1 MLIWALLATLASIVL
16 ALIFAAYR
24 RQVKNTC
31 RYMAFI
37 SDKRTNMLLPS
48 NLPFKEL
55 DNLNKEINK
64 LLENVQK
71 IIAKHSSEDRLL
83 KEAITNI
90 SHDIRT
96 PLTSLDGYFQLLARS
111 ESEEERQ
118 KYIAIIDER
127 IDNLKYMLEELFTYT
142 KLRNDTYQLQ
152 LEKIDF
158 SKSVY
163 DTLFSFYEEI
173 NSRGIEPQINFSD
186 EQIFVDGN
194 NEAIKRIIQNI
205 LKNAFDHGTGKL
217 ILSMKRNGDSV
228 VFVCSN
234 DIHGNEEIDLSQI
247 FTRFYKANPART
259 HSSTGLGLSIAKQLA
274 QRMNGNLSASVSEN
288 IFTIIFKMK
297 TVD

>member
-55 DNLNKEINK
+55 DNLNKEINE

-142 KLRNDTYQLQ
+142 KLRNDTYQLH

-158 SKSVY
+158 SRSVY

-173 NSRGIEPQINFSD
+173 NSRGIEPQIDLCD
-186 EQIFVDGN
+186 EQIFVNGN
-194 NEAIKRIIQNI
+194 NEAIKRILQNI
-205 LKNAFDHGTGKL
+205 LKNALDHGTERL
-217 ILSMKRNGDSV
+217 ILSMKRNCDSV

-234 DIHGNEEIDLSQI
+234 LIHSDDEIDLSQI

-274 QRMNGNLSASVSEN
+274 QRMNGSLSASVSEN
-288 IFTIIFKMK
+288 MFTIIFKMK
-297 TVD
+297 IAD

>member
-55 DNLNKEINK
+55 DNLNKEINE

-142 KLRNDTYQLQ
+142 KLRNDTYQLH

-158 SKSVY
+158 SRSVY

-173 NSRGIEPQINFSD
+173 NSRGIEPQIDLCD
-186 EQIFVDGN
+186 EQIFVNGN
-194 NEAIKRIIQNI
+194 NEAIKRILQNI
-205 LKNAFDHGTGKL
+205 LKNALDHGTERL

-234 DIHGNEEIDLSQI
+234 LIHSDDEIDLSQI

-274 QRMNGNLSASVSEN
+274 QRMNGSLSASVSEN
-288 IFTIIFKMK
+288 MFTIIFKMK
-297 TVD
+297 IAD

>member
-55 DNLNKEINK
+55 DNLNKEINE
-64 LLENVQK
+64 LLENVQR

-158 SKSVY
+158 SRSVY

-173 NSRGIEPQINFSD
+173 NSRGIEPQIDFSD
-186 EQIFVDGN
+186 EQIFVNGN
-194 NEAIKRIIQNI
+194 NEAIKRILQNI
-205 LKNAFDHGTGKL
+205 LKNAFDHGTERL
-217 ILSMKRNGDSV
+217 ILSMKRNGGSV

-234 DIHGNEEIDLSQI
+234 VIHSDDEIDLSQI

-274 QRMNGNLSASVSEN
+274 QRMNGSLSASVSEN
-288 IFTIIFKMK
+288 MFTIIFKMK
-297 TVD
+297 IAD